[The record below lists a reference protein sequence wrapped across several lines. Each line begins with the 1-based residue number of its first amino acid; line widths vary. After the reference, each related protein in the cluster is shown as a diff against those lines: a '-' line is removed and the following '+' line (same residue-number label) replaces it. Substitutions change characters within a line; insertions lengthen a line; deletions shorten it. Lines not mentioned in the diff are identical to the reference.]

1 MFYQLKNNMNYSNEI
16 IAKVIAPYL
25 GQRLSAK
32 EIYDGFTCE
41 LVVNNFTT
49 SFQNGMTIGTAIQY
63 HAKLILKPLS
73 LITMDDAIE
82 VCKIYGH
89 EKGQVIINP
98 KGDEL
103 TIIEFKRAEYDSS
116 YIWLSL
122 NTNEKWNIFVYQYL
136 QSKGYDLP
144 QFLLGGKTL
153 EKAGLAIYEN

>member
-1 MFYQLKNNMNYSNEI
+1 MKISNDI
-16 IAKVIAPYL
+16 IAKVFSPYL
-25 GQRLSAK
+25 GQRLSA
-32 EIYDGFTCE
+32 ELIYKGFTCE
-41 LVVNNFTT
+41 LVINNFTT
-49 SFQNGMTIGTAIQY
+49 SMANGMTIGTAIQNN
-63 HAKLILKPLS
+63 AKLILKPLS